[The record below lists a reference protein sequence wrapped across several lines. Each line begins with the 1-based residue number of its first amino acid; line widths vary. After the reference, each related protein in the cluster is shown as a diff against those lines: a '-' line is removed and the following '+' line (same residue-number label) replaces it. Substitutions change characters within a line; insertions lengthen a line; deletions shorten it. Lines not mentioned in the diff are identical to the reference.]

1 MDDRLAIKDDEKA
14 ASLGGLFHD
23 RPSPS
28 SSGQSRR
35 PAPTSAKNCEPA
47 AGMFVAAG
55 CTIHGLS
62 HGLCPNHP
70 GERHMSKFAIRLLTL
85 VIYAAPLVLVPMV
98 APAKAATS
106 SKEIKKKK
114 KKPQANPGIGDPRSS
129 TQDSPIQSFDGKPIG
144 GGY

>member
-1 MDDRLAIKDDEKA
+1 MTGLRRLLPDNRGDP
-14 ASLGGLFHD
+14 LQH
-23 RPSPS
+23 P
-28 SSGQSRR
+28 Q
-35 PAPTSAKNCEPA
+35 KNCEPA

-70 GERHMSKFAIRLLTL
+70 GERRMSKFAIRLLTL

-106 SKEIKKKK
+106 SSKEIKKKK
-114 KKPQANPGIGDPRSS
+114 KKPLANPGIGDPRSS
-129 TQDSPIQSFDGKPIG
+129 SQDSPIQSFDGKPIG